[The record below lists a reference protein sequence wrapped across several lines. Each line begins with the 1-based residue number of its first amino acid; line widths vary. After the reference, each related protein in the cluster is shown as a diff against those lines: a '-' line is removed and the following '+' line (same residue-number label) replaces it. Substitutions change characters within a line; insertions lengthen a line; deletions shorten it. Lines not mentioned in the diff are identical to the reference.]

1 MTTTVGFAAAVV
13 ALIVAIGALGY
24 FGYRAYDVYFNEK
37 PAQTAREEAV
47 DAAETAMLNV
57 MTIKTSDLK
66 AWQERIDASLTG
78 EARAQVTGDQIA
90 KLTSQF
96 KAGGDNAAT
105 LTARL
110 KRSAPVEINA
120 DEGTG
125 KVLVYIDATS
135 KVPNQAGV
143 TKTMGFEVS
152 VLRGDGDVWKANVI
166 RSLDSL
172 ALTDPSGDQ
181 TGQTGQTGQTPAT
194 TTTPG
199 GN

>member
-1 MTTTVGFAAAVV
+1 MSTTVGFAAAVV

-37 PAQTAREEAV
+37 PAQTAREDAV

-66 AWQERIDASLTG
+66 GWQQRIDASLTG

-90 KLTSQF
+90 KLTAQF
-96 KAGGDNAAT
+96 KSGGDNAAT

-110 KRSAPVEINA
+110 KRSAPEEINA

-172 ALTDPSGDQ
+172 ALTDSSGD
-181 TGQTGQTGQTPAT
+181 QTGQTPAT
-194 TTTPG
+194 TPG